1 VSKYEIEYETGD
13 SWWWQATEPTL
24 AAAKQRVAELSARF
38 PTRDWRIKMD
48 GKVLDNED

>member
-1 VSKYEIEYETGD
+1 MGTILDTIIASKRREV
-13 SWWWQATEPTL
+13 